1 MAGSAVWRTGDRPS
15 MAAGK
20 IDALAAGA
28 ADDFVIPAFL
38 RKRVDSGGSM
48 PVVSPGELL
57 DGLNQVALTTTD
69 FDEALQHLLSR
80 PVGKDIIKLLEVV
93 TKQAGGRATAWA
105 LLLDWLAIQLSDRC
119 TVNRHA
125 QRLLRSHL
133 GGVDERIK
141 LWAAKRFAAALP
153 GVNSKA
159 WGTVLA
165 TLIDKVANAVR
176 GVA

>member
-1 MAGSAVWRTGDRPS
+1 

-57 DGLNQVALTTTD
+57 DGLNQVALTAKD
-69 FDEALQHLLSR
+69 FDDALQNLLSR
-80 PVGKDIIKLLEVV
+80 PVGKDIILLLEVV
-93 TKQAGGRATAWA
+93 TNQAGGRATAWA
-105 LLLDWLAIQLSDRC
+105 LLLDWLAIQLSGQC
-119 TVNRHA
+119 TLNRHA
-125 QRLLRSHL
+125 QRLIPSQL

-141 LWAAKRFAAALP
+141 LWTAKRFSAALP
-153 GVNSKA
+153 AVSSKA
-159 WGTVLA
+159 WGTVLV

-176 GVA
+176 GSA